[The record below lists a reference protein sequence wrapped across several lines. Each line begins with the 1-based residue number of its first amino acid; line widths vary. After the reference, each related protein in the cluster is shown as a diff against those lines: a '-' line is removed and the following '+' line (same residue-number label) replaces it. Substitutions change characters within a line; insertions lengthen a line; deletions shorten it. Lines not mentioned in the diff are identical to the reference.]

1 MAHQDDYEVRLS
13 SFQGPLDLLLYLV
26 RRAEVDIADIPIAL
40 ITEQYFDL
48 LKQIHRVDVE
58 LAGEFLVMAATLV
71 EIKSRTLAPASATGE
86 SVGNDPRSET
96 IDPRSD
102 LVRQLLAYQRF
113 RTAAGTLERLRDE
126 SARRFTAGSHGGED
140 PSAPE
145 DFAVEI
151 DDAHVLDLI
160 EAFERI
166 MQSVDVSRLGDHR
179 VEYDDTPISL
189 HQADLIDRLARS
201 PRRRLSMRGIFEGR
215 SRGEMIGLF
224 LALLE
229 LARQQQVTVR
239 QDSGDDEIEIELLQ
253 ISPEPNGVSNAT
265 QPAVPPAS
273 SAMHA
278 PAATQ
283 PAASEE

>member
-1 MAHQDDYEVRLS
+1 VRLS

-201 PRRRLSMRGIFEGR
+201 TRRRLSMRGIFEGR

-253 ISPEPNGVSNAT
+253 ISPEPDGVSNAA
-265 QPAVPPAS
+265 QS
-273 SAMHA
+273 
-278 PAATQ
+278 AATQ
-283 PAASEE
+283 PPAHDE

>member
-86 SVGNDPRSET
+86 SVGNDPRGET

-201 PRRRLSMRGIFEGR
+201 TRRRLSMRGIFEGR

-253 ISPEPNGVSNAT
+253 ISPEPDGVSNAA
-265 QPAVPPAS
+265 QS
-273 SAMHA
+273 
-278 PAATQ
+278 AATQ
-283 PAASEE
+283 PPAHDE

>member
-126 SARRFTAGSHGGED
+126 SARRFTA
-140 PSAPE
+140 
-145 DFAVEI
+145 
-151 DDAHVLDLI
+151 
-160 EAFERI
+160 
-166 MQSVDVSRLGDHR
+166 
-179 VEYDDTPISL
+179 
-189 HQADLIDRLARS
+189 
-201 PRRRLSMRGIFEGR
+201 
-215 SRGEMIGLF
+215 
-224 LALLE
+224 
-229 LARQQQVTVR
+229 
-239 QDSGDDEIEIELLQ
+239 
-253 ISPEPNGVSNAT
+253 
-265 QPAVPPAS
+265 
-273 SAMHA
+273 
-278 PAATQ
+278 
-283 PAASEE
+283 